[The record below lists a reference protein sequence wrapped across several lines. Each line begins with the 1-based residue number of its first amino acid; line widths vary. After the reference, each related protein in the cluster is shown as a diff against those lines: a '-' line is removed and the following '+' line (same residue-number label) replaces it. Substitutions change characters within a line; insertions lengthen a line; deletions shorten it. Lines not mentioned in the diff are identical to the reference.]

1 MTKKRKKVIYFLI
14 VITIFLIF
22 RAAHSHQMAVRDNL
36 RTYALYYAQ
45 HIPTQFTQGRDISL
59 EILLRDGKYI
69 PTPWSEKTIYRF
81 EDDWEPTTE
90 IVIELEESRILKLSV
105 LEGLNDSSKSQVTV
119 SDIRNNG
126 YTYMYEIDVAIG
138 KVISFKQ
145 FDRKKFAAVDTTLTD
160 ERRKEGEDLLSQIIQ
175 PIIDYQTEPEWNL
188 QQLFNVT
195 YPRK

>member
-14 VITIFLIF
+14 VITIFLIW

-69 PTPWSEKTIYRF
+69 PTPWSEKAAYRF

-90 IVIELEESRILKLSV
+90 IIIELEEGRRLRLSIPEFGEDAKSRAQLS
-105 LEGLNDSSKSQVTV
+105 ETHDDKY
-119 SDIRNNG
+119 I
-126 YTYMYEIDVAIG
+126 YIYEIDVSTS
-138 KVISFKQ
+138 KVIAFKQ
-145 FDRKKFAAVDTTLTD
+145 IDSKNFKDIDTTLTD

-175 PIIDYQTEPEWNL
+175 PIIDYQKEPEWNL
-188 QQLFNVT
+188 QQLFNMN
-195 YPRK
+195 YPQH